1 MYQGI
6 AASEGIGIGKAV
18 LLVEPDL
25 DFSGAVFAGT
35 DAEKSRLSAAV
46 AEFTQKTSALA
57 ETMKARVG
65 EKQAEILTGQVM
77 MI

>member
-25 DFSGAVFAGT
+25 DFSGGVLGGP
-35 DAEKSRLSAAV
+35 DA
-46 AEFTQKTSALA
+46 
-57 ETMKARVG
+57 
-65 EKQAEILTGQVM
+65 
-77 MI
+77 

>member
-46 AEFTQKTSALA
+46 AEFTQ
-57 ETMKARVG
+57 
-65 EKQAEILTGQVM
+65 
-77 MI
+77 